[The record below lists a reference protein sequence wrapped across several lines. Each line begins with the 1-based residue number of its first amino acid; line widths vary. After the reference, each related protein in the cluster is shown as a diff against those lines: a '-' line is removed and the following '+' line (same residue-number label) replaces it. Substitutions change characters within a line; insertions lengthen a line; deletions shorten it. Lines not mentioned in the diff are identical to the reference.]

1 MALGMPEGGAQAM
14 LGAESTK
21 KSSRSIGGILKSVLG
36 LGGLGAALG
45 FAAQLLP
52 LPFVGG
58 AGFMAIAV
66 GGALGA
72 TLGLVKAM
80 RGGGKDDEPAAGA
93 LPDGQEV
100 PVAPTTGT
108 PPAPA
113 AAPTAP
119 AKPSRGKRKPK
130 GSHTVK
136 RGDTL
141 SAIAKRHNIDW
152 RKLYEAN
159 KEAIGSN
166 PNMITPGMDLALPR

>member
-1 MALGMPEGGAQAM
+1 M
-14 LGAESTK
+14 LGAESSK
-21 KSSRSIGGILKSVLG
+21 KSTRSIGGILKNVLG

-80 RGGGKDDEPAAGA
+80 KGGSKDDEPAAGA
-93 LPDGQEV
+93 SPDGPAV
-100 PVAPTTGT
+100 PVDPATAAPPTS
-108 PPAPA
+108 PPPA
-113 AAPTAP
+113 AAPAAP
-119 AKPSRGKRKPK
+119 AKPSRGKKKSK
-130 GSHTVK
+130 GGHTVK

-141 SAIAKRHNIDW
+141 SAIAKRHNVDW

-159 KEAIGSN
+159 KETIGSN
-166 PNMITPGMDLALPR
+166 PNLITPGMDLHLPS